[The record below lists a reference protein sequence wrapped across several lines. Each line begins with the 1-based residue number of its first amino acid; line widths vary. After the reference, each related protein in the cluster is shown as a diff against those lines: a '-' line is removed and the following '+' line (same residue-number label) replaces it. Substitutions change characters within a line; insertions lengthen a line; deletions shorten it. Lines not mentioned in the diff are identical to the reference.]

1 MSNTTILGKQKELK
15 AIFIAII
22 VIFAAFLAAPFI
34 EIIYQSVSVG
44 GNISMGNFSAMLDEK
59 NFATAF
65 TNSIGI
71 ASSSALLSTVFAFIL
86 AYTIHYTNLNSR
98 FKKLIQILAIAP
110 MFLPTITYGFA
121 IIYSLGKQGFLTK
134 LFNIQIDIY
143 GFNGLLIGYVI
154 YTTPIAFLLIF
165 NAMKYIDKKF
175 MIVSK
180 IMGDNPLK
188 TFMQTL
194 LRPLMGTM
202 AASFIQCFFLS
213 FTDYGIPA
221 SVGGKYQVIATV
233 LYEEMLGSIPDF
245 NRGAVVAIV
254 MLVPSII
261 SIALL
266 CYLQR
271 YNIRYNVISHVE
283 LAKNKIRDILC
294 TCLSGAILLSIFS
307 MFIVIFMIPFID
319 EWPYR
324 MQFTTAHLMD
334 ILSDSAIIDV
344 YTNSLFVATLTAI
357 IGLLISYGAALI
369 TARSALLQSSKFS
382 IEAIALITNTIPGM
396 VIGIAYMMFF
406 SGSSLQNTF
415 ALIII
420 CNIVHYFSTPYLM
433 LKNSLEKLNSSWE
446 KTAQLM
452 GDSWFKTIRR
462 IITPNIKTTIFEVLG
477 YYFINAMVTISAII
491 FVAGAQTMVITA
503 KIKELQYFGKFNEI
517 FVLSI
522 LILLTN
528 LVVKGI
534 LALLAKKRVHVT
546 KTNKNIIKFQTV
558 NGNGK
563 GKKENEGELAL

>member
-1 MSNTTILGKQKELK
+1 MEKQKELK

-34 EIIYQSVSVG
+34 EIIYQSISVG
-44 GNISMGNFSAMLDEK
+44 GSIGMGNFSAIFDEK

-65 TNSIGI
+65 TNSIAI

-98 FKKLIQILAIAP
+98 FKKLIQVLAIAP

-165 NAMKYIDKKF
+165 NSMKYIDKKF

-180 IMGDNPLK
+180 IMGDSPFK

-194 LRPLMGTM
+194 IRPLMGTM

-283 LAKNKIRDILC
+283 LAKNKLRDILC

-324 MQFTTAHLMD
+324 MQFTAAHLMD

-357 IGLLISYGAALI
+357 IGLVISYGAALI

-462 IITPNIKTTIFEVLG
+462 IITPNIRTTIFEVLG

-534 LALLAKKRVHVT
+534 LALLAKNRVHVT

-558 NGNGK
+558 NSSSK
-563 GKKENEGELAL
+563 GKKGNEGELAL

>member
-1 MSNTTILGKQKELK
+1 MEKQKELK

-34 EIIYQSVSVG
+34 EIIYQSISVG
-44 GNISMGNFSAMLDEK
+44 GSIGMGNFSAIFDEK

-65 TNSIGI
+65 TNSIAI

-98 FKKLIQILAIAP
+98 FKKLIQVLAIAP

-165 NAMKYIDKKF
+165 NSMKYIDKKF

-180 IMGDNPLK
+180 IMGDSPFK

-194 LRPLMGTM
+194 IRPLMGTM

-283 LAKNKIRDILC
+283 LAKNKLRDILC

-324 MQFTTAHLMD
+324 MQFTAAHLMD

-357 IGLLISYGAALI
+357 IGLVISYGAALI

-446 KTAQLM
+446 TTAQRM
-452 GDSWFKTIRR
+452 ADSWFKTIRR
-462 IITPNIKTTIFEVLG
+462 IITPNIRTTIFEVLG
-477 YYFINAMVTISAII
+477 YYFITAMVTISAII

-534 LALLAKKRVHVT
+534 LALLAKNRVHVT

-558 NGNGK
+558 NSSSK
-563 GKKENEGELAL
+563 GKKGNEGELAL